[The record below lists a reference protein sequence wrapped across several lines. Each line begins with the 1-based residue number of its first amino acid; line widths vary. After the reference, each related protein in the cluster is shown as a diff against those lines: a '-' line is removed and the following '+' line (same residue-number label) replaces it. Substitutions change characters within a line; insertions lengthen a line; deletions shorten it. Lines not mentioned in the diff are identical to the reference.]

1 MHRALGS
8 ISTIVREGGRRK
20 PSYPF
25 NHRITLTVQ
34 TQPSSISIFSF
45 KVFLRGNLANS
56 LRLPEE
62 TQFRLQISITHI
74 AKPSLLSWCQKLM
87 INTNNHSKT
96 SDSQQIVL
104 VVGVF
109 NVERKTVQFELLKYI
124 FFLLYCSCDVPSSQ
138 SKAD

>member
-8 ISTIVREGGRRK
+8 ISTIMGEGGK

-25 NHRITLTVQ
+25 NHRITLIVQ
-34 TQPSSISIFSF
+34 TQPNSISIFSF

-62 TQFRLQISITHI
+62 TQFRLKIFITHI
-74 AKPSLLSWCQKLM
+74 AKPSLFSWCQKLM
-87 INTNNHSKT
+87 INTNNHFKT

-109 NVERKTVQFELLKYI
+109 NVERKTVQFELSVSFFFYTVHVT
-124 FFLLYCSCDVPSSQ
+124 FLLVNLRLT
-138 SKAD
+138 K